1 LAANATTFTLGEAP
15 PDAELLAV
23 GEGILKTVFAH
34 DTATAHFFGLTGG
47 CTAFGEE
54 EIGVDAK
61 AVRIVLPGPFVS
73 LIGFVSHKGPPAGR
87 RCPDHEN
94 QYIRFE

>member
-1 LAANATTFTLGEAP
+1 LPADATTFTLREAA
-15 PDAELLAV
+15 PDAELLTV
-23 GEGILKTVFAH
+23 GEGILKAVFAYNAT
-34 DTATAHFFGLTGG
+34 TADFFGLASG

-54 EIGVDAK
+54 EIGVDAE
-61 AVRIVLPGPFVS
+61 AVRIVLPGPFVT

-87 RCPDHEN
+87 RRPDHTN